1 MSLIDKKRQLIKV
14 TFGIIVGNR
23 DVFPDELAKSGRVEI
38 IEVLKELG
46 CNYVILNEKDTR
58 FGVVETLSDAKK
70 SADLFKLYFFFIYTL
85 LFSKIKKSRI
95 TNNLIY

>member
-14 TFGIIVGNR
+14 SFGIIVGNR

-46 CNYVILNEKDTR
+46 CNYVILNENDTR
-58 FGVVETLSDAKK
+58 FGVVETLLDAKK
-70 SADLFKLYFFFIYTL
+70 CADLFKKHRDSILGIIVVMPNFSDEKYFF
-85 LFSKIKKSRI
+85 
-95 TNNLIY
+95 

>member
-1 MSLIDKKRQLIKV
+1 MSLIEKKRQLIKV

-23 DVFPDELAKSGRVEI
+23 DVFPDQLAKSGRVEI

-46 CNYVILNEKDTR
+46 CDYFILNENDTR

-70 SADLFKLYFFFIYTL
+70 CADLFKANSDLNCSIL
-85 LFSKIKKSRI
+85 S
-95 TNNLIY
+95 